1 MIRVNV
7 IVTFCVLTEAVVG
20 KVEPGEKAFADGAA
34 QVPVQIHGGVG
45 YYSPDAVFFYCQIC

>member
-7 IVTFCVLTEAVVG
+7 VVTFCHVTVTVVG

-34 QVPVQIHGGVG
+34 QVPVQINGGVG
-45 YYSPDAVFFYCQIC
+45 YYSPVVDFFYFQVC